1 MRVSTGKDE
10 QIISLVSAVPEVYG
24 LPKDLREVFNPC
36 GDWEQR
42 KNFSEIG
49 AFDTS

>member
-1 MRVSTGKDE
+1 MRVSTGKEE
-10 QIISLVSAVPEVYG
+10 QLICAILQVYG

-36 GDWEQR
+36 GDWEHR
-42 KNFSEIG
+42 KHFNEIG